1 MRSIVRFIGR
11 RIFNSQYR
19 KFRLVSR
26 VVTIIGV
33 VRLANRTVSPVRRV
47 VLARDETLEVR
58 ITKSEARTS

>member
-1 MRSIVRFIGR
+1 MRSIVRFFGR

-33 VRLANRTVSPVRRV
+33 VRLAKRTMSPVRRV